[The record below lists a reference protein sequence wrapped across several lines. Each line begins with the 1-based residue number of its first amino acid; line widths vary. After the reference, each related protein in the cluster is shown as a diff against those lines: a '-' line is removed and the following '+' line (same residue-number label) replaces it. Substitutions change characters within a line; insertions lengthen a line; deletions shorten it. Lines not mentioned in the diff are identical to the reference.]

1 MKEITCIASNSLA
14 LFADG
19 KLEPSAEIALV
30 LSEVEYRVAVDG
42 QVIRERAA
50 QTVRFAA
57 SPAGLR
63 KLAEK
68 LSQAAD
74 DTERDFEK
82 GQAAMV
88 SGVIEGMKKTP

>member
-30 LSEVEYRVAVDG
+30 LSEVEYRIVPDG
-42 QVIRERAA
+42 QVVRERAA
-50 QTVRFAA
+50 QTVRFAS

-68 LSQAAD
+68 LLQTAD

-88 SGVIEGMKKTP
+88 GEVIEGMKNTP